1 MVAHRPL
8 ASYRTPAAWI
18 VAVGVCALALGCA
31 GYQVGHQTLFQPH
44 IRTVYVPV
52 FASDI
57 YRRQLGE
64 WLTEAV
70 IREIELRTPYKVVHT
85 PDADSVLY
93 GRIISEHK
101 SVLAEDRNDNPRNLA
116 FDMVVEV
123 RWVDRGGTAIM
134 RTATVPVDL
143 TLLGSSHF
151 VPEGGQSLAT
161 AEQAVVRQIARQI
174 VGQMEAG
181 W

>member
-1 MVAHRPL
+1 
-8 ASYRTPAAWI
+8 
-18 VAVGVCALALGCA
+18 
-31 GYQVGHQTLFQPH
+31 
-44 IRTVYVPV
+44 
-52 FASDI
+52 
-57 YRRQLGE
+57 
-64 WLTEAV
+64 
-70 IREIELRTPYKVVHT
+70 
-85 PDADSVLY
+85 
-93 GRIISEHK
+93 
-101 SVLAEDRNDNPRNLA
+101 
-116 FDMVVEV
+116 MVVEV